1 MDDERG
7 MSFWNT
13 ETIPYRGSP
22 RLRNVTCHIHKNKRS
37 LNKMRQQRNMI
48 QMKNKTS
55 GEQLSEAEMG
65 SLPKKEFKI
74 MTVKMIQELRKRKD
88 AQREKFLTK
97 S

>member
-1 MDDERG
+1 
-7 MSFWNT
+7 
-13 ETIPYRGSP
+13 
-22 RLRNVTCHIHKNKRS
+22 
-37 LNKMRQQRNMI
+37 
-48 QMKNKTS
+48 MKNKTS